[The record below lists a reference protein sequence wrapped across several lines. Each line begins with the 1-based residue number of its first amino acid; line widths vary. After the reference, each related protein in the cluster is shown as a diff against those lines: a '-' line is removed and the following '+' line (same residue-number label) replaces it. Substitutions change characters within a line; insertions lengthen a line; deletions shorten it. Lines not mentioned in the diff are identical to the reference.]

1 MACPDN
7 ICDCYEVSVLAA
19 TLTPLSTLTP
29 SATPTASSSS
39 SPGTTSAPLTSV
51 TAISELPR
59 STQGPSPTT
68 AATSGLSTGA
78 KVGIGVGAAVGGAA
92 VFGLIFWLALVLR
105 KRRKET
111 ANLSPGLDT
120 GEPEWKD
127 HTHDIRNSNPGVV
140 TGLGQ
145 APNMTGR

>member
-19 TLTPLSTLTP
+19 TLTPLSTSTP
-29 SATPTASSSS
+29 SAIPTASASS

-68 AATSGLSTGA
+68 APTSGLSTGA
-78 KVGIGVGAAVGGAA
+78 KAGIGVGAVVGGAA
-92 VFGLIFWLALVLR
+92 VFGLVFWLALVVR
-105 KRRKET
+105 KRRKVT
-111 ANLSPGLDT
+111 SNVSPGVDT

-127 HTHDIRNSNPGVV
+127 QTRNMRDSNQRVV
-140 TGLGQ
+140 TGLGE
-145 APNMTGR
+145 APNMTG